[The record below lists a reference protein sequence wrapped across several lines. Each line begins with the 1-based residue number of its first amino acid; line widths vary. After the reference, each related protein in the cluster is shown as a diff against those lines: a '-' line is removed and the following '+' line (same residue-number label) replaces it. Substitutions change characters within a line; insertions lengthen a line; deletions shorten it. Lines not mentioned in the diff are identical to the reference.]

1 VSRRPALAAAAV
13 AGALVL
19 SSCGGGGGAST
30 PASSGAPPTTSAPAS
45 TVASTIDPNFDFGQ
59 TVLIT
64 PTGFRPRWLVSLV
77 GKTITWRNESSV
89 TASVVFDHESVR
101 SGPIP
106 PGGTYTYDPSTA
118 LSITY
123 HSGVNPH
130 LHGSV
135 QVTPGDSS

>member
-1 VSRRPALAAAAV
+1 VSGRPVLAAAAV
-13 AGALVL
+13 AGVLVL
-19 SSCGGGGGAST
+19 SSCGGGASA
-30 PASSGAPPTTSAPAS
+30 PASSGAAPTTSAPAS
-45 TVASTIDPNFDFGQ
+45 TVASTVDPNFDFGQ

-77 GKTITWRNESSV
+77 GKTITWRNESNV

-106 PGGTYTYDPSTA
+106 PGGTYTYDPRTA

-135 QVTPGDSS
+135 QVTPGASS